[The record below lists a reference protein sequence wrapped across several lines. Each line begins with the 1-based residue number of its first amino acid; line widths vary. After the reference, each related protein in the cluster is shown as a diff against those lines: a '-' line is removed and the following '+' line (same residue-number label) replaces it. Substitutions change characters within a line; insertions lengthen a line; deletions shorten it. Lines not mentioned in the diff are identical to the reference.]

1 MTILL
6 LYATP
11 DTLHF
16 QVRKDRVVAAG
27 KYGRLGTAG
36 AFFEIQRAGE
46 EPYTESTGAID
57 HRAAL
62 RRLVEYL
69 QRNQHILAIDDILAV
84 IHRIPQGGRSFGTS
98 VRLDHAAAAR
108 LEAMLRAHH
117 ALPAIAQVVRAALN
131 QLPNAHHVGVVG
143 SGIYQYLPDA
153 HHTLATS
160 PELRKSFAHAVG
172 GEDGLWH
179 EAAYQ
184 AALELV
190 GAKRP
195 LRAVS
200 IHIEDQV
207 TVTALRAGRALATTS
222 GVGATASIPGLHS
235 AGAVAPDTALSI
247 AEALDTETWRVA
259 ELLAERSGLAGMT
272 GRSSYA
278 QIEVAARAG
287 DAACIEALMLL
298 AYRIAFVTAGMSAAI
313 GAPELIVFSGDGAS
327 WTIIE
332 ETCRRL
338 PGVNLR
344 AGKAKPGAIV
354 SAPGSRAAVVW
365 VEHTLDEALV
375 RLAAPH
381 LPTGVGRVR
390 RKTTSSQRREV
401 PKHPKKRTRRRA
413 RVTITRKR

>member
-16 QVRKDRVVAAG
+16 QLRKDRVVAAG

-46 EPYTESTGAID
+46 EPYTESTGVID
-57 HRAAL
+57 HRVAL

-69 QRNQHILAIDDILAV
+69 QRNQHILAIDNILAV
-84 IHRIPQGGRSFGTS
+84 IHRIPQGGRAFGTS

-108 LEAMLRAHH
+108 LEGILRAHH
-117 ALPAIAQVVRAALN
+117 ALPAIAQVVRAALS

-143 SGIYQYLPDA
+143 SGIYQYIPDA
-153 HHTLATS
+153 HHALAA
-160 PELRKSFAHAVG
+160 PPVLRRSFAHTPG

-184 AALELV
+184 AALEILGV
-190 GAKRP
+190 KRP

-200 IHIEDQV
+200 IHIDQQV

-222 GVGATASIPGLHS
+222 GVGATASIPGLRS
-235 AGAVAPDTALSI
+235 SGAIAPDATLSI

-272 GRSSYA
+272 GKSSYA
-278 QIEVAARAG
+278 QIEAAARAG
-287 DAACIEALMLL
+287 DARCVEALMLL
-298 AYRIAFVTAGMSAAI
+298 SYRIAFVTAGMSAAI
-313 GAPELIVFSGDGAS
+313 GTPELLVFSGDGAS
-327 WTIIE
+327 WTIVE

-338 PGVNLR
+338 PGVSLR
-344 AGKAKPGAIV
+344 AGKAKPGAV
-354 SAPGSRAAVVW
+354 LSAPGSRTAVVW

-375 RLAAPH
+375 LLARPH
-381 LPTGVGRVR
+381 LPAGVGRAR
-390 RKTTSSQRREV
+390 QKATIGQRREA
-401 PKHPKKRTRRRA
+401 PKPPQKRGRRRV
-413 RVTITRKR
+413 RVSITRKR